1 MSMNRKPFNWSLL
14 DRNNLYT
21 MLYELKPY
29 VVGHRLAIKDLQKLL
44 SAHIKW
50 HLPIKVTL
58 KRDPSHEK
66 GLVYI
71 GGAYYSGNDIENR
84 RHVEITFSHKDTDAT
99 IKLSDSR
106 WDRMCRLFADTILH
120 EIIHIRQ
127 YRTRAFKDIPG
138 YESTAYYAKDRKEQE
153 YYGHKDEMGAFSF
166 NIACEL
172 YDKFGND
179 FDAAKKYLD
188 SNLAKRAK
196 KSSYHKYLKV
206 FEWNHN
212 HPVIRSMKKKIIR
225 NLPYAQI
232 GKPFR
237 TTNHLTY

>member
-1 MSMNRKPFNWSLL
+1 MAMNRKPFNWSVL

-21 MLYELKPY
+21 MLYELKPS
-29 VVGHRLAIKDLQKLL
+29 VVGRRIAIKDLQKLL
-44 SAHIKW
+44 AVHIKW

-58 KRDPSHEK
+58 KRDLTHEK

-71 GGAYYSGNDIENR
+71 GGAYYSGNDVENR
-84 RHVEITFSHKDTDAT
+84 RHVEITFSYKDTNAT

-106 WDRMCRLFADTILH
+106 WDRMCKLFADTMLH

-127 YRTRAFKDIPG
+127 YRTREFKDIPG
-138 YESTAYYAKDRKEQE
+138 YESTAYYARDRKEQE

-172 YDKFGND
+172 YDKFGDD
-179 FDAAKKYLD
+179 FDAAKRYLD

-196 KSSYHKYLKV
+196 KSSYHKYLKT
-206 FEWNHN
+206 FDWNHN
-212 HPVIRSMKKKIIR
+212 HTVIRSMKKKIIR